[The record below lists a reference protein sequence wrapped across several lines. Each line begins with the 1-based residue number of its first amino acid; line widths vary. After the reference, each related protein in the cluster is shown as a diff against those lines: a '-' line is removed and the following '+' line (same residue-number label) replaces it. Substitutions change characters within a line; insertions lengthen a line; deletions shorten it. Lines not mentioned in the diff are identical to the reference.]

1 MNSIIP
7 NAGIVVE
14 VLRGIQIGLAIFAL
28 FCLVMAIRE
37 LIGISRLQKHDDN
50 LDDANKNKRNGEID

>member
-37 LIGISRLQKHDDN
+37 LIGISRLQNMMTIWTMPIKTS
-50 LDDANKNKRNGEID
+50 ATVK